1 MTGDGTNQKRTSITD
16 LVKEYFQMHPYEDM
30 EHGPV
35 VDYVQ
40 AEYQRLYGR
49 TPRDPWRVIRSLHQ
63 QGFLIKVRNGIY
75 RYDPEAVTERILEDF
90 TPEQRAQ
97 ILERDNYACRQ
108 CGRGEKDGVQLH
120 VDHQTPRNLGG
131 RATLD
136 NGQILCS
143 QHNIMKKQLGQTQA
157 GKRFFLGMYE
167 SAKKAGNEEFISF
180 CQEILEVYEKYGIN
194 GHFPWER

>member
-75 RYDPEAVTERILEDF
+75 RYDPEAVTERRLEDF

-97 ILERDNYACRQ
+97 ILERDNYSCLE

-120 VDHQTPRNLGG
+120 VDHRNPRNLGG
-131 RATLD
+131 SSD
-136 NGQILCS
+136 ICNGQTLCA
-143 QHNIMKKQLGQTQA
+143 QHNLMKKQLGQTQA
-157 GKRFFLGMYE
+157 GKRLFLRMYE
-167 SAKKAGNEEFISF
+167 VAKKEGNEELLAF
-180 CQEILEVYEKYGIN
+180 CHEVLEIYEKHGIN
-194 GHFPWER
+194 GHFPWVR

>member
-1 MTGDGTNQKRTSITD
+1 MASISD

-40 AEYQRLYGR
+40 EKYERLHGR

-97 ILERDNYACRQ
+97 ILERDNYSCRA

-120 VDHQTPRNLGG
+120 VDHRKPRNLGG
-131 RATLD
+131 TAD
-136 NGQILCS
+136 ICNGEVLCAP
-143 QHNIMKKQLGQTQA
+143 HNLMKKQLGQTQA
-157 GKRFFLGMYE
+157 GKRFFIGMYE
-167 SAKKAGNEEFISF
+167 AAKKAGNEEYMAF
-180 CQEILEVYEKYGIN
+180 CQDVLDVYEKYGIN